1 MLYSRENKHYTN
13 TSNKTIV
20 NLNHIGI
27 QVDDIDIIEKRV
39 KAKLATFNYE
49 PRRRFYFNF
58 DEKLEIEVLS
68 YHEWLMNNR

>member
-13 TSNKTIV
+13 TSNKTNV

-27 QVDDIDIIEKRV
+27 QVDDLDIIKKRV
-39 KAKLATFNYE
+39 QAKLATFNYE

-58 DEKLEIEVLS
+58 DEKLEI
-68 YHEWLMNNR
+68 

>member
-27 QVDDIDIIEKRV
+27 QVDDLDIIEKRV

-49 PRRRFYFNF
+49 PRRRLILIM
-58 DEKLEIEVLS
+58 DWK
-68 YHEWLMNNR
+68 

>member
-1 MLYSRENKHYTN
+1 VLYSRENKHYTN

-27 QVDDIDIIEKRV
+27 QVDDLDIIKKRV
-39 KAKLATFNYE
+39 QAKLATFNYE

-58 DEKLEIEVLS
+58 DEKLEIEVVS
-68 YHEWLMNNR
+68 YHE